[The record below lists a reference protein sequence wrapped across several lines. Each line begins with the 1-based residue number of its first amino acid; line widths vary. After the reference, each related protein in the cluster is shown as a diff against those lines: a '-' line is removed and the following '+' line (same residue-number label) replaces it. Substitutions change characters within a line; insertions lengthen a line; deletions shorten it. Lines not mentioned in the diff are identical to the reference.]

1 MGIKR
6 GVSLYSYQHEYFH
19 HRMNLEDCIKA
30 VADMGATGV
39 EVIPEQM
46 INEFPYLSD
55 EFLEK
60 WHGWMKKYKTV
71 PTCADAFLETLIY
84 KNRVL
89 SDTECVR
96 LMERDLKVASQL
108 GCFVIR
114 TLCTTPVRIIE
125 RSLPL
130 AEKYKVKI
138 GLEIHP
144 PLNIETAWFDPYQA
158 LIDKYGSAWFGI
170 IPDMGIF
177 EKYPSRVHQ
186 ERAIRDGGNRKII
199 EYITQRINEKIPAD
213 RIGAEIEKMGA
224 NAIDKQWL
232 FRVVFFRLYT
242 NPQAIKAHKDHIF
255 HIHGKFYD
263 MLPDCT
269 DDCLDYAGVIPV
281 LKEIGYEGYISSEY
295 EGNRTIEDAFEVNS
309 VEQVSRQHKMFRNM
323 GIA

>member
-19 HRMNLEDCIKA
+19 HAMKLEDCTKA

-39 EVIPEQM
+39 EIIPEQM
-46 INEFPYLSD
+46 INEYPDLSD
-55 EFLEK
+55 DFLEK
-60 WHGWMKKYKTV
+60 WHGWMKKYHTV
-71 PTCADAFLETLIY
+71 PTCADAFLETLLY

-89 SDTECVR
+89 SDRECIA

-138 GLEIHP
+138 GLEIHA
-144 PLNIETAWFDPYQA
+144 PLNIETSWFDPYQA
-158 LIDKYGSAWFGI
+158 LIDKYGSRWFGI

-177 EKYPSRVHQ
+177 EKQPSPIHQ
-186 ERAIRDGGNRKII
+186 ERAVRDGGNGRII
-199 EYITQRINEKIPAD
+199 EYITKAASDQVPVKQIE
-213 RIGAEIEKMGA
+213 AEIEKMGA

-232 FRVVFFRLYT
+232 IRATVRRLYT
-242 NPQAIKAHKDHIF
+242 NPQALKKHKDYIF
-255 HIHGKFYD
+255 HVHAKFYNMRSD
-263 MLPDCT
+263 FT
-269 DDCLDYAGVIPV
+269 DDCLDYDGVIPV
-281 LKEIGYEGYISSEY
+281 LKEMGYEDFLSSEY
-295 EGNRTIEDAFEVNS
+295 EGNRTIEDAYEVNS
-309 VEQVSRQHKMFRNM
+309 VEQVTRQHKMFQNY